1 MGETETEP
9 TGETGGP
16 EVEFI
21 AADDAARRLASIKSP
36 PSFVD
41 ATTPDVK
48 KLARIG
54 ASLRASDPNAS
65 FPSGDVAGATAFAC
79 ALAPTHPTLALALV
93 CGSAFGRLYW
103 RAHHLLDCLAG
114 AATTLAAHSLLA
126 AILVTPEAISWKT
139 PIVAEAFVL
148 PLMKAFSTW
157 KPDFHKGD

>member
-1 MGETETEP
+1 MNCS
-9 TGETGGP
+9 
-16 EVEFI
+16 VV
-21 AADDAARRLASIKSP
+21 ARLSSP
-36 PSFVD
+36 
-41 ATTPDVK
+41 
-48 KLARIG
+48 
-54 ASLRASDPNAS
+54 
-65 FPSGDVAGATAFAC
+65 
-79 ALAPTHPTLALALV
+79 ALALV